1 MSIDIIGN
9 FLTVIRNAIARSKP
23 SVTTSYSRLRYD
35 LALVLQEEGFIGAI
49 EVLNDHDVVKKQIKI
64 VLKYV
69 DNESVIHE
77 ITRISKPS
85 RRVYAGI
92 RSIKPVIG
100 GLGISVLSTNK
111 GLLTDKIAKKVCAGG
126 EIICTVW

>member
-49 EVLNDHDVVKKQIKI
+49 EVLNDHDIVKKQIKI

-85 RRVYAGI
+85 RRVYAG
-92 RSIKPVIG
+92 SENIKPVIG
-100 GLGISVLSTNK
+100 GLGVSVLSTNK
-111 GLLTDKIAKKVCAGG
+111 GLITDKTARKVRAGG

>member
-9 FLTVIRNAIARSKP
+9 FLTVIRNAVVRSKP
-23 SVTTSYSRLRYD
+23 FVVAPYSKLKYE
-35 LALVLQEEGFIGAI
+35 LALVLQEEGFVHAI
-49 EVLNDHDVVKKQIKI
+49 EILNDQNIVKKQIKI
-64 VLKYV
+64 ILKYV

-85 RRVYAGI
+85 RRTYVGVGN
-92 RSIKPVIG
+92 IKPVIG
-100 GLGISVLSTNK
+100 GLGISVLSTSK
-111 GLLTDKIAKKVCAGG
+111 GLITDKTAKKIHVGG

>member
-9 FLTVIRNAIARSKP
+9 FLTVIRNAISRSKP

-92 RSIKPVIG
+92 GNIKPVIG

-111 GLLTDKIAKKVCAGG
+111 GLITDKTAKKVRTGG

>member
-9 FLTVIRNAIARSKP
+9 FLTVIRNAIMRSKP
-23 SVTTSYSRLRYD
+23 FVTSSYSKLKYD
-35 LALVLQEEGFIGAI
+35 LAVVLQEEGFVGGI
-49 EVLNDHDVVKKQIKI
+49 EILNDQDIVKKQIKI

-69 DNESVIHE
+69 NNESVIHE

-85 RRVYAGI
+85 RRMYAGI
-92 RSIKPVIG
+92 GNIKPVIG

-111 GLLTDKIAKKVCAGG
+111 GLITDKTAKKIHVGG

>member
-9 FLTVIRNAIARSKP
+9 FLTVIRNAITRSKP
-23 SVTTSYSRLRYD
+23 SVTTSYSKLKYD

-92 RSIKPVIG
+92 GNIKPVIG
-100 GLGISVLSTNK
+100 GLGVSVLSTNK
-111 GLLTDKIAKKVCAGG
+111 GLITDKTAKKMRVGG
-126 EIICTVW
+126 EIICT

>member
-23 SVTTSYSRLRYD
+23 SVTTSYSKLKHE
-35 LALVLQEEGFIGAI
+35 LALVLQEEGFVGAI
-49 EVLNDHDVVKKQIKI
+49 EVLNEQDIVKKQIKI

-77 ITRISKPS
+77 ITRVSKPS
-85 RRVYAGI
+85 RRVYAGTGN
-92 RSIKPVIG
+92 IKPVIG
-100 GLGISVLSTNK
+100 GLGISVLTTNK
-111 GLLTDKIAKKVCAGG
+111 GLITDKTAKKVRAGG

>member
-23 SVTTSYSRLRYD
+23 SVTTSYSKLKHE
-35 LALVLQEEGFIGAI
+35 LALVLQEEGFVGAI
-49 EVLNDHDVVKKQIKI
+49 EVLNEQDIVKKEIKI

-77 ITRISKPS
+77 ITRVSKPS
-85 RRVYAGI
+85 RRVYASTGN
-92 RSIKPVIG
+92 IKPVIG
-100 GLGISVLSTNK
+100 GLGISVLTTNK
-111 GLLTDKIAKKVCAGG
+111 GLITDKTAKKVRAGG

>member
-23 SVTTSYSRLRYD
+23 SVTTTYSRLKYD

-49 EVLNDHDVVKKQIKI
+49 EILNDHDIVKKQIKI

-85 RRVYAGI
+85 LRVYSG
-92 RSIKPVIG
+92 SQGVKPVIG
-100 GLGISVLSTNK
+100 GLGVSILSTNK
-111 GLLTDKIAKKVCAGG
+111 GLITDKTAKKIHAGG
-126 EIICTVW
+126 EIVCTVW